1 VTSLAV
7 STIGLILLVIGGLF
21 LLLAIGGYFAAER
34 RQRERERELLAQL
47 QAADRELA
55 QAHASDKGW
64 ERSALEAAARQAV
77 AERFGEDADVQFVV
91 DNSTATYGYNLS
103 IRAVL
108 PAGISYVAGSS
119 NPSAIEP
126 VAFANSPALRSRGR
140 VGRRAVAG
148 QPPASRGGLAPSP

>member
-21 LLLAIGGYFAAER
+21 LLLVIGGYFAAER

-77 AERFGEDADVQFVV
+77 AERFGEDADVQALQLVQVLDRPGV
-91 DNSTATYGYNLS
+91 DADQAIFRVQTPDGEHRITLG
-103 IRAVL
+103 RAGGVW
-108 PAGISYVAGSS
+108 G
-119 NPSAIEP
+119 
-126 VAFANSPALRSRGR
+126 
-140 VGRRAVAG
+140 AV
-148 QPPASRGGLAPSP
+148 

>member
-64 ERSALEAAARQAV
+64 ERSALEGAARQAV
-77 AERFGEDADVQFVV
+77 AERFGDDADVQALQLVQVLDRPGV
-91 DNSTATYGYNLS
+91 DADQAIFRVQTPDGEHRITLG
-103 IRAVL
+103 RAGGVW
-108 PAGISYVAGSS
+108 G
-119 NPSAIEP
+119 
-126 VAFANSPALRSRGR
+126 
-140 VGRRAVAG
+140 AV
-148 QPPASRGGLAPSP
+148 

>member
-77 AERFGEDADVQFVV
+77 AERFGEDADVQALQLVQVLDRPGV
-91 DNSTATYGYNLS
+91 DADQAIFRVQTPDGEHRITLG
-103 IRAVL
+103 RAGGVW
-108 PAGISYVAGSS
+108 G
-119 NPSAIEP
+119 
-126 VAFANSPALRSRGR
+126 
-140 VGRRAVAG
+140 AV
-148 QPPASRGGLAPSP
+148 